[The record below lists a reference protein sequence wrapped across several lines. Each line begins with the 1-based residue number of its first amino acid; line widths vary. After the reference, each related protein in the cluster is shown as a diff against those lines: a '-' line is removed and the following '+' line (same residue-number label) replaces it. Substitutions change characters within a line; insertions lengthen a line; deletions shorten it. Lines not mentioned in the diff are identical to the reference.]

1 MSGQT
6 KRRGYSTGRRGPAN
20 GRARAA
26 GSTSKGRT
34 APAGDTRPG
43 RLIAVEGVDG
53 SGKSTQLHLLEQWL
67 RHQNLKVFKTEWNSS
82 ETVKEITSRG
92 KRKGLLTPTTFSLLH
107 ATDFADRYERNILP
121 LLEAGYFVLSDRY
134 VYTAFTRDIVR
145 GCHPGWVRK
154 VYSYAAKPDLTF
166 YFRVPVDVAV
176 SRILVGRPKLKYYE
190 AGMDMNL
197 SNDPYESYRIFQ
209 GRIVEQYESM
219 VESEGLVAI
228 DANRGIEEQQQEVR
242 ERVKRLLAEKATG
255 AIATRVLQ
263 GHGEQ

>member
-1 MSGQT
+1 MMMQK
-6 KRRGYSTGRRGPAN
+6 KRGGSVSRKPLSPEAPPPRRTGKRLI
-20 GRARAA
+20 A
-26 GSTSKGRT
+26 GS
-34 APAGDTRPG
+34 ADANAG

-67 RHQNLKVFKTEWNSS
+67 RHQSLKVFKTEWNSS

-92 KRKGLLTPTTFSLLH
+92 KKKGLLTPTTFSLLH

-121 LLEAGYFVLSDRY
+121 LLEAGYFVLADRY
-134 VYTAFTRDIVR
+134 VFTAYARDIVR
-145 GCHPGWVRK
+145 GCDPTWVRK
-154 VYSYAAKPDLTF
+154 IYSYAAKPDLTL

-176 SRILVGRPKLKYYE
+176 SRILAGRPKLKYYE

-228 DANRGIEEQQQEVR
+228 DANRGIEEQQLEVR
-242 ERVKRLLAEKATG
+242 ERVKKLFGGMGIGPIRAEA
-255 AIATRVLQ
+255 R
-263 GHGEQ
+263 